1 MFIVQV
7 ECTDFSNTE
16 VNIIAIQV
24 ANFLKEEEERFGV
37 SLVATQLVAMKDSR
51 AITDA
56 DR

>member
-7 ECTDFSNTE
+7 QCTDFSNTE